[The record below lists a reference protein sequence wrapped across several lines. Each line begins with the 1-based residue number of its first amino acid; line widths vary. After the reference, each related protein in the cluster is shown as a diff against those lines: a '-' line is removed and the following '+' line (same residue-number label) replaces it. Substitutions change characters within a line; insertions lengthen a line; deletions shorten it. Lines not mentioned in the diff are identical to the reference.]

1 MALQKLTTTKVI
13 TVSHC
18 SLVKLAMLES
28 SDSKSSKWFYFPN
41 LLSLNFHNISVSE
54 KKKQN
59 SWNNFPR
66 NYSLNCQHERVALSW
81 VSEEDHKILG
91 LVVSMLGTRFT
102 RPCSGAASLRLN
114 DHIYRM
120 VKESNSNIQHC
131 IWTIRTHY
139 IFVSTNDYKCRILT
153 AAAWYRGLQ
162 LLPFYIWSLGSSV
175 GEQMMRVIR
184 EIICQLCLDHRH
196 VNISW
201 QQWSEQTAPVAVKLL
216 LATIMTNTEHM

>member
-66 NYSLNCQHERVALSW
+66 NYSLNCQHERVARSW
-81 VSEEDHKILG
+81 VRSVMRITRSWDLLCQCSEPASLG
-91 LVVSMLGTRFT
+91 L
-102 RPCSGAASLRLN
+102 GAAFLRLN

-120 VKESNSNIQHC
+120 VKESNNNIQHC
-131 IWTIRTHY
+131 IWPIRTHY
-139 IFVSTNDYKCRILT
+139 TFVSTNDHIYRILT
-153 AAAWYRGLQ
+153 AAAWYSGLQ
-162 LLPFYIWSLGSSV
+162 LLPSYIWSF
-175 GEQMMRVIR
+175 
-184 EIICQLCLDHRH
+184 
-196 VNISW
+196 
-201 QQWSEQTAPVAVKLL
+201 A
-216 LATIMTNTEHM
+216 